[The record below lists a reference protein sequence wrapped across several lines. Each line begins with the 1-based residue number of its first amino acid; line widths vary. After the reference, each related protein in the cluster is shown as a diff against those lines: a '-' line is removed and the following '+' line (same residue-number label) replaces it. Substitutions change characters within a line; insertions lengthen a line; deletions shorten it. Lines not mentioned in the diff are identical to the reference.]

1 MMARTTARSAR
12 GVPVAGCETG
22 PVPEQPD
29 RGNRPE
35 TLAYLD
41 HAATTPLRP
50 AARSA
55 MLPWLGERFGNPSGD
70 HRVARAARQA
80 VDEARD
86 VVADVVGCGPGDVVF
101 TSGGTE
107 ADNMAVRG
115 VHAVRPG
122 SVLCSA
128 IEHDAV
134 RNPVRSVGGTTVAV
148 DKRGVLDLDALAAAL
163 TPDVTLVALM
173 AANNEIGVVQPVT
186 DAVELVRRRAPRAV
200 IHTDAVQAASWLDLP
215 TAVGGADLVA
225 VSSHKAGG
233 PQGVGALIARH
244 GTPLRPLLLG
254 GGQERELRSGTHNVA
269 GIVGMA
275 AALRA
280 AAAERDA
287 QHRRVGE
294 LRDRLADGLLAAVP
308 GAVRTGG
315 IEGVPRLPGTLH
327 LCIPGI
333 ESEALLFLLDEA
345 GVCASAASACAS
357 GAHQASHVLAA
368 MGVGPELGAGAL
380 RLSLGWTST
389 DVDVDHALRVIPAAV
404 ARLRGA
410 QDRRPEPA
418 GLGPSGPALEAPRAG
433 GKIVFLSAAQPP
445 TTSSRDQSA
454 EAPRP

>member
-1 MMARTTARSAR
+1 M
-12 GVPVAGCETG
+12 
-22 PVPEQPD
+22 PEQPD
-29 RGNRPE
+29 GGDRP
-35 TLAYLD
+35 TRLAYLD

-50 AARSA
+50 AARDA

-86 VVADVVGCGPGDVVF
+86 GVADVVGCRPGDVIF

-107 ADNMAVRG
+107 SDNMAVRG
-115 VHAVRPG
+115 VHAARPG
-122 SVLCSA
+122 PVLCSA

-134 RNPVRSVGGTTVAV
+134 RNPVGLVGGTTVAV
-148 DKRGVLDLDALAAAL
+148 DTRGVLDLDALDDAL
-163 TPDVTLVALM
+163 TPDLTLIALM
-173 AANNEIGVVQPVT
+173 AANNEVGVVQPVAE
-186 DAVELVRRRAPRAV
+186 AVELVRRRVPAAAV
-200 IHTDAVQAASWLDLP
+200 HTDAVQAAGWLDLRA
-215 TAVGGADLVA
+215 TIAGVDLVA
-225 VSSHKAGG
+225 VSSHKVGG
-233 PQGVGALIARH
+233 PQGVGALIARP

-254 GGQERELRSGTHNVA
+254 GGQERDLRSGTHNVA

-287 QHRRVGE
+287 TAARVGG
-294 LRDRLADGLLAAVP
+294 LRDRLAEGLLAAIP
-308 GAVRTGG
+308 DAERTGG
-315 IEGVPRLPGTLH
+315 EGAPRLPGTLH
-327 LCIPGI
+327 LCIPGV

-368 MGVGPELGAGAL
+368 MGIGPELGAGAL

-389 DVDVDHALRVIPAAV
+389 DADVDHALRVIPAAV

-410 QDRRPEPA
+410 EDRRPEPA
-418 GLGPSGPALEAPRAG
+418 G
-433 GKIVFLSAAQPP
+433 
-445 TTSSRDQSA
+445 
-454 EAPRP
+454 RP